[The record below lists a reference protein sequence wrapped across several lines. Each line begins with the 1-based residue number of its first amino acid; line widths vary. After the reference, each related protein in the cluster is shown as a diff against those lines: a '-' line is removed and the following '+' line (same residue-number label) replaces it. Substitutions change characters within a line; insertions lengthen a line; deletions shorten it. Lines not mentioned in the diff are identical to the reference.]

1 MKRRTTTVSAI
12 ILLLVGFMTFPAHLQ
27 AETVDDFSLLP
38 PFVNAGVPP
47 LVMLTM
53 ARNHKLYY
61 EAYNDISDLD
71 NDGVIDVGYKGYMI
85 DAGGN
90 ANPAA
95 IDYYGYFDSFKCYS
109 YDSSNRVFNPVKVTT
124 DKVCNTAATA
134 VSARTWSGDFLNY
147 VTMSRMDTLRKVL
160 FGGYRSTD
168 STTATVLERVFIP
181 QDAHTWGKEYGTY
194 LDSGGN
200 PVVPDYNITDF
211 TPLDTPATGMRHLI
225 ANTSLG
231 VNSPPVMR
239 VMPNNSHRIWEWVA
253 KERPVAD
260 NSLEDLSGGGGSWP
274 SHMNNA
280 GEFDAAILSFANA
293 SHLEGSGSMSRM
305 QGSGNP
311 YTGLQDYFITVMTG
325 TLNVPL
331 AQGGVYE
338 IGIDGDDTVEVWIDG
353 VRTTAWY
360 GGHGTAGSPQNAV
373 TVTLA
378 GGDHAVEFRH
388 HELTGGDGYILWWK
402 GAASSNSWEVIPDS
416 RWPAG
421 VTRTIY
427 NTDIGVRPV
436 SAITD
441 YEVRVKVCDASMPEL
456 NCKQYGSGI
465 YKPVGLLQKHGENES
480 MYFGLMTGSY
490 TKNTSGGVLRKN
502 VGSIRDEIN
511 LTTGQFS
518 NVNGIISTIN
528 KMKIVGFDY
537 GSFSYN
543 QNCGWITTR
552 PIAEGECRMWGN
564 PVGEMMYETLRY
576 FAGKSGPTSAFT
588 YGTSSSYDD
597 NILGLPKPSWQNP
610 YDATN
615 GFPECAR
622 PFMLVLSDPNTNF
635 DSDQIPGSYFNSV
648 SGDLT
653 GLDAEVLADK
663 ISVAEG
669 INGNYF
675 IGQSG
680 NTYDGAPTEK
690 TVTSLGNIRGLSPEE
705 PTKQGSFY
713 AGSVAWYGH
722 TTDLNAAAS
731 EQKVS
736 TFSVALSS
744 PLPRIEI
751 DTDQDGD
758 FDVTVV
764 PFAKS
769 VGGCLGVVGTQGL
782 FQPTNTIV
790 DVFMQ
795 QLSPT
800 YGKFRINYEDVEQGA
815 DHDMDAIATYEYT
828 VNNDGTVT
836 IDISSDYASG
846 CIQQHMGFVISG
858 TTADGTYL
866 EVRDVDTA
874 SGSDP
879 DYFLDTP
886 PGETPGGNWND
897 STALPLTSSRTFSVS
912 NSGSA
917 ATILKDPLW
926 YAAKYGGFEE
936 KSAQTDA
943 GWNYPDL
950 QAEWDEG
957 PGSPD
962 GDPDTYF
969 YVTNPLYLEQQLARS
984 FAEILRRTSSGT
996 AASVISS
1003 SRSGEGAIYQSLF
1016 YTTLTDTAG
1025 RSIDWAGQTHALFI
1039 DSYGNMREDS
1049 DASGALSMT
1058 DDKII
1063 MFVETNSGG
1072 NIKTVISRFTDSNG
1086 DGRLT
1091 GTELSATDSNVAV
1104 ADINCVWN
1112 SSAWLNELPDANILT
1127 NRSSYI
1133 SSGQQRYIFT
1143 LIDADNDMVADPGE
1157 TKAFVDSDSSILPY
1171 IHALQPFDNTLL
1183 PSDLSNILS
1192 SNPSAYA
1199 GTILPDF
1206 QTQQR
1211 KRVIKFIRGQDQGSY
1226 NSSTSPSYSI
1236 PPLRSR
1242 QIDYDDDGTT
1252 ETWRMGDIV
1261 YSSPTIVGPP
1271 VEDYDLLYHDSSY
1284 IGFYLKYF
1292 NRRNVVYVGANDGM
1306 LHAFNAGFYDRG
1318 YKTFYKNYFLDT
1330 SNNNMPTFDNAAGPD
1345 LGAELWGYVPFNLLP
1360 HLYWLADGRY
1370 NTEKHVA
1377 FMDLKPRIFDAKI
1390 FTPDTTHINGWGT
1403 LMVVGMRFG
1412 GGAFQIDSNMDNLRT
1427 DAAGNPE
1434 KVMRSALVVL
1444 DITDPEVPPTVLAEL
1459 SFADLGFTTAYPTV
1473 AVFRDRGDLIPAPS
1487 SPSNEWYLALGSG
1500 PFDSTLGGPRGDA
1513 LTDATSN
1520 QAAKVYLVDL
1530 KVLAQNGSVS
1540 VIDSNGSAV
1549 TGGSI
1554 APFASVD
1561 SNAFVSDL
1569 VAVDYDLDYR
1579 PDTIYFGTVSGSF
1592 ATGWGGKMRRLLF
1605 KDNPTRSTWIGDST
1619 LIDLGSVESGQPI
1632 TAAATISISPNALTN
1647 DRWIYFG
1654 TGRFFNRKDV
1664 NNLATAG
1671 DVQSYYGIK
1680 EPLDV
1685 SNSPPTFTW
1694 GTVTNS
1700 TLLDTTAAKVF
1711 EDGITVYTVYPNTTT
1726 KTAFNLLV
1734 ERMKI
1739 QDPSATGFVNGWRFN
1754 LTDARERNLGQAV
1767 ALGEILTFST
1777 YVPSLDACEIEGN
1790 SNLYAIY
1797 YTTGTAYKKHIFNLI
1812 GTIGVTEDRDGDGFN
1827 ETTSY
1832 EVLRKKSIGRGMT
1845 LTPNL
1850 HVGRNKGS
1858 KAFLQTSTGGIIG
1871 FEQKAPGFTKSGVIS
1886 WQDEN

>member
-1 MKRRTTTVSAI
+1 MKQLISIIIATVLLIVGVI
-12 ILLLVGFMTFPAHLQ
+12 IFPENLR

-38 PFVNAGVPP
+38 PFVNSGVPP

-71 NDGVIDVGYKGYMI
+71 DDGVIDVGYKGYMI
-85 DAGGN
+85 DASGS

-95 IDYYGYFDSFKCYS
+95 IDYYGYFDSFKCYT
-109 YDSSNRVFNPVKVTT
+109 YDNTNKIFNPTKEVS
-124 DKVCNTAATA
+124 DKVCNTSSTAA
-134 VSARTWSGDFLNY
+134 SARTWSGDFLNY

-160 FGGYRSTD
+160 FGGYRSID
-168 STTATVLERVFIP
+168 STSATVLERVFIP

-194 LDSGGN
+194 LDSGGS
-200 PVVPDYNITDF
+200 PVVPKYSITDF
-211 TPLDTPATGMRHLI
+211 TPLDPPVIGLRHLI
-225 ANTSLG
+225 ASTSLG
-231 VNSPPVMR
+231 TSSPPVMR

-260 NSLEDLSGGGGSWP
+260 NSLEDLSGGGGVWP
-274 SHMNNA
+274 SHMDNA
-280 GEFDAAILSFANA
+280 SDFDAAILAFANA
-293 SHLEGSGSMSRM
+293 DHQEGSGSMTRM

-311 YTGLQDYFITVMTG
+311 YTGLQDNFITVMTG
-325 TLNVPL
+325 TLNVPTG
-331 AQGGVYE
+331 QGGLYY
-338 IGIDGDDTVEVWIDG
+338 IGIDGDDAVEVWIDG
-353 VRTTAWY
+353 VRITAWY
-360 GGHGTAGSPQNAV
+360 GGHGTSGGPVNPV
-373 TVTLA
+373 PLTLA
-378 GGDHAVEFRH
+378 DGDHAVEFRH

-402 GAASSNSWEVIPDS
+402 GAASSNADEIIPDS
-416 RWPAG
+416 RWPSG

-427 NTDIGVRPV
+427 NTDIGARPA

-441 YEVRVKVCDASMPEL
+441 YEVRVKVCDSSMPEL
-456 NCKQYGSGI
+456 NCKQYSSGV
-465 YKPVGLLQKHGENES
+465 YKPIGLLQKHGENES
-480 MYFGLMTGSY
+480 MYFGLLTGSY

-502 VGSIRDEIN
+502 VGSIKDEIN
-511 LTTGQFS
+511 STTGQFTT
-518 NVNGIISTIN
+518 VNGIISTIN
-528 KMKIVGFDY
+528 KLKIVGFDY
-537 GSFSYN
+537 GSKAYDSSAA
-543 QNCGWITTR
+543 NCGWITTR

-576 FAGKSGPTSAFT
+576 FAGKSGPTSSFD

-597 NILGLPKPSWQNP
+597 NILGLPKPSWQDP
-610 YDATN
+610 YDATS
-615 GFPECAR
+615 GFPECSK

-635 DSDQIPGSYFNSV
+635 DSDSIPGSYFDSF

-653 GLDAEVLADK
+653 GLDAEDLANK
-663 ISVAEG
+663 ISIAEG
-669 INGNYF
+669 ISGKYF
-675 IGQSG
+675 VGQSG
-680 NTYDGAPTEK
+680 NSYDGAPTEK

-713 AGSVAWYGH
+713 AGSVAWFGH
-722 TTDLNAAAS
+722 TTDLNPAS
-731 EQKVS
+731 SDQKVS
-736 TFSVALSS
+736 TFSVVLSS

-751 DTDQDGD
+751 DADLDGAID
-758 FDVTVV
+758 ITIV

-769 VGGCLGVVGTQGL
+769 VGGAGISASSSA

-815 DHDMDAIATYEYT
+815 DHDMDAISTYEYM
-828 VNNDGTVT
+828 VNSDGTVT
-836 IDISSDYASG
+836 INVSSDYAAG
-846 CIQQHMGFVISG
+846 GIIQHMGYVISG
-858 TTADGTYL
+858 STADGTYL
-866 EVRDVDTA
+866 VVRDVDTG
-874 SGSDP
+874 SSSDP

-886 PGETPGGNWND
+886 PGEAPGGNWND
-897 STALPLTSSRTFSVS
+897 GTALPLTSSRTFSI
-912 NSGSA
+912 NSAATA

-936 KSAQTDA
+936 KGGAAD
-943 GWNYPDL
+943 YPD
-950 QAEWDEG
+950 QQDEWDEG

-969 YVTNPLYLEQQLARS
+969 YVTNPLYLEQQLGRS

-1025 RSIDWAGQTHALFI
+1025 KSIDWAGQTHSLFI

-1049 DASGALSMT
+1049 DSNATLSMT

-1063 MFVETNSGG
+1063 LFDEINSGG
-1072 NIKTVISRFTDSNG
+1072 NIQTIINRFTDSNG
-1086 DGRLT
+1086 DGKLT
-1091 GTELSATDSNVAV
+1091 GTELIATDSNVDV
-1104 ADINCVWN
+1104 SDIEFIWN
-1112 SSAWLNELPDANILT
+1112 SSDWLNELPDLNILA
-1127 NRSSYI
+1127 NRSTYI
-1133 SSGQQRYIFT
+1133 GTDQQRYIFT
-1143 LIDADNDMVADPGE
+1143 LIDADNDMAADSGE
-1157 TKAFVDSDSSILPY
+1157 TKAFVDGESSILPY

-1183 PSDLSNILS
+1183 PDYLANILS
-1192 SNPSAYA
+1192 SDPTAYA
-1199 GTILPDF
+1199 STVLPDF
-1206 QTQQR
+1206 QIQQR
-1211 KRVIKFIRGQDQGSY
+1211 KRVIKFIRGQDQGTY

-1242 QIDYDDDGTT
+1242 QIDYDDDGTV

-1284 IGFYLKYF
+1284 IDFYLKYF

-1318 YKTFYKNYFLDT
+1318 YKTFYKNYFL
-1330 SNNNMPTFDNAAGPD
+1330 SSGMPTFDNSAGPD

-1360 HLYWLADGRY
+1360 HLYWLADSRY
-1370 NTEKHVA
+1370 DTEKHVA
-1377 FMDLKPRIFDAKI
+1377 FMDQKPRIFDAKI
-1390 FTPDTTHINGWGT
+1390 FTADTTHINGWGT
-1403 LMVVGMRFG
+1403 IMVAGMRFG
-1412 GGAFQIDSNMDNLRT
+1412 GGAYQIDSNGDNLRT
-1427 DAAGNPE
+1427 DVGGNPE
-1434 KVMRSALVVL
+1434 KVMRSAFVVL
-1444 DITDPEVPPTVLAEL
+1444 DITNPEVPPTVLAEL

-1473 AVFRDRGDLIPAPS
+1473 AVFRDRGDLSPAPS
-1487 SPSNEWYLALGSG
+1487 PLANEWYLALGSG

-1513 LTDATSN
+1513 LSDATSD

-1530 KVLAQNGSVS
+1530 KILAQGGIVS
-1540 VIDSNGSAV
+1540 VINSSGSAV

-1569 VAVDYDLDYR
+1569 VTVDYDLDYR
-1579 PDTIYFGTVSGSF
+1579 PDAIYFGTVSGSF

-1605 KDNPTRSTWIGDST
+1605 NDNLTKSTWVGDST
-1619 LIDLGSVESGQPI
+1619 LIDLGAVESGQPI
-1632 TAAATISISPNALTN
+1632 TASATISISKNALTD
-1647 DRWIYFG
+1647 DRWVYFG

-1664 NNLATAG
+1664 NLSTAD

-1685 SNSPPTFTW
+1685 SSTPPTFTW
-1694 GTVTNS
+1694 GTVINS
-1700 TLLDTTAAKVF
+1700 TLLDTTTAKVF
-1711 EDGITVYTVYPNTTT
+1711 EDGITVYTDYPVSSSKTT
-1726 KTAFNLLV
+1726 FNQLV

-1739 QDPSATGFVNGWRFN
+1739 QNPSTTGFVNGWRFN
-1754 LTDARERNLGQAV
+1754 LTDTRERNLGQGV

-1777 YVPSLDACEIEGN
+1777 YVPSLDSCEIEGT
-1790 SNLYAIY
+1790 SNLYATY
-1797 YTTGTAYKKHIFNLI
+1797 YTTGTAYKKHIFNEA
-1812 GTIGVTEDRDGDGFN
+1812 GTTGVDEDRDGDGTT

-1871 FEQKAPGFTKSGVIS
+1871 FEQRAPGFTKSGVIS